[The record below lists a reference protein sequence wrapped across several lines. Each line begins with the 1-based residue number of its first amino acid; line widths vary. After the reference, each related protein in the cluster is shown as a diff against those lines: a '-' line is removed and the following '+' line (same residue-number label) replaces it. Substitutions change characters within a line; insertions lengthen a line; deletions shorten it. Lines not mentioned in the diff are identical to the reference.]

1 MMKKTTLAL
10 TVALAA
16 TGIASP
22 AFAQSYNPGDGTAN
36 ALPFAY
42 GAGAIKQR
50 SVAVPPAGP
59 AVEPRQLAARDNGRH
74 LYAFVPSAGAA
85 ASSSND
91 PAATGGGSTG
101 YNEML
106 LIH

>member
-10 TVALAA
+10 IALAA

-22 AFAQSYNPGDGTAN
+22 AFAQSYDPGDGTGN
-36 ALPFAY
+36 ALQFAY

-50 SVAVPPAGP
+50 SVAVPPAGL
-59 AVEPRQLAARDNGRH
+59 AVAPQQLAARDNGRH
-74 LYAFVPSAGAA
+74 LYAFVPSAGPA